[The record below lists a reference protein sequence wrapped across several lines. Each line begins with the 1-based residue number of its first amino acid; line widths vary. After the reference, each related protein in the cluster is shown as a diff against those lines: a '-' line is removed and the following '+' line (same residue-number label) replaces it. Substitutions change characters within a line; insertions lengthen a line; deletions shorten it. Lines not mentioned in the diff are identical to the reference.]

1 MKEKIVYMEV
11 TSETIRDYNI
21 SPEQIQWRYLGNHRA
36 QAVAI
41 RVTEKVYAAI
51 MRPMWS
57 EQKQEARTKY
67 QCIYKGDKKVCNQDC
82 DHCTQLVFRESC
94 IDFMEEDVLI
104 SEPLETTYIKKLLI
118 ETLIIEVNK
127 LAPMDQL
134 LLKLIG
140 EAVSEREIARIMGGR
155 SKTAIHK
162 RKEKLFVMLRKKL
175 ENTVTI
181 KPHSVCTLVKG
192 GKQNVS

>member
-1 MKEKIVYMEV
+1 MKEFILMEV
-11 TSETIRDYNI
+11 TAETIRDYGIFRNEVEWCRI
-21 SPEQIQWRYLGNHRA
+21 GNRRV
-36 QAVAI
+36 QAV
-41 RVTEKVYAAI
+41 KVLATYEVFTFYK
-51 MRPMWS
+51 RS
-57 EQKQEARTKY
+57 VLREQQQECRAKY
-67 QCIYKGDKKVCNQDC
+67 SCIYKNRKNMC
-82 DHCTQLVFRESC
+82 DHNCESCTHPVYRESW
-94 IDFMEEDVLI
+94 IGVVKEEIFI
-104 SEPLETTYIKKLLI
+104 SESLETTCIKRLLI
-118 ETLIIEVNK
+118 EALITEVNK

-181 KPHSVCTLVKG
+181 KPRSVCTLVKG
-192 GKQNVS
+192 GKQNVR